1 MRKLLFFA
9 TLALALTGCV
19 KEGEQSNYGER
30 FIMQSHGQDFNTA
43 IFVITDKQN
52 EQDYL
57 FVKSGYGCALAP
69 MQTKK

>member
-1 MRKLLFFA
+1 MKKLLFIA
-9 TLALALTGCV
+9 TIALALSGCA
-19 KEGEQSNYGER
+19 KDGSQSNYGER
-30 FIMQSHGQDFNTA
+30 FSMQSHGQDFNTA
-43 IFVITDKQN
+43 IFVITDKQT

>member
-19 KEGEQSNYGER
+19 KEGVQKSYDER
-30 FIMQSHGQDFNTA
+30 FSARFHGQNFNTA
-43 IFVITDKQN
+43 IYVITDTQTGQ
-52 EQDYL
+52 EYL
-57 FVKSGYGCALAP
+57 LVKGQYGCGLAP

>member
-9 TLALALTGCV
+9 TLALALIGCI
-19 KEGEQSNYGER
+19 KEGAQSNYGER
-30 FIMQSHGQDFNTA
+30 FSMQSHGQDFNTA

-69 MQTKK
+69 IQTKK

>member
-1 MRKLLFFA
+1 MRKLLFYA

-19 KEGEQSNYGER
+19 KDGEQSNYGER
-30 FIMQSHGQDFNTA
+30 FSMRSHGQDFNTA
-43 IFVITDKQN
+43 IFVITDKQT
-52 EQDYL
+52 EQEYL

>member
-9 TLALALTGCV
+9 TLALALSGCV
-19 KEGEQSNYGER
+19 KDGAQSNYGER
-30 FIMQSHGQDFNTA
+30 FIMTSHGQDFNTA